1 MKKLMSNLVPAL
13 DADPLAL
20 IQCERMVCRFRGE

>member
-1 MKKLMSNLVPAL
+1 MNIQRDASLLSAL

-20 IQCERMVCRFRGE
+20 TSSKEPASTC